1 MKTTINI
8 KNLVCPHILTMQ
20 AYSSARM
27 EYEGK
32 EGVFL
37 DANENSLGSVTDE
50 LHNRYPDPLQTD
62 LKIELARFEHLDT
75 RQIFLGN
82 GSDECI
88 NVLIQC
94 FCISGK
100 DKVMIFPPSFSMYE
114 HASHVMNIGIQ
125 EVLLQE
131 ETFQLNVAEIL
142 KQTQHDEYENIIANE
157 VEQSNVTT
165 GRDCCVPRNDGN
177 VKIIFICSPNNPTG
191 NLINEKDI
199 EELLSVFKGLVVI
212 DEAYQDFAGN
222 SSWTE
227 RLDEFQNLVVIKTF
241 SKAWGMAD
249 ARLGMLYANP
259 EIIHYMNVIKMPYNV
274 SQHTIQLALEA
285 LQKKDKKESFVR
297 ELLEGRA
304 MLEREMQKI
313 PFIEKV
319 YPSDT
324 NFILF
329 RVSDANGL
337 YKYLLG
343 QKVIV
348 RNRDKAPLL
357 KGCLRVSVGTKEEND
372 RFINALKSYKA

>member
-1 MKTTINI
+1 MKTIDI
-8 KNLVCPHILTMQ
+8 KQLVCPHILTMQ

-50 LHNRYPDPLQTD
+50 LHNRYPDPLQSD
-62 LKIELARFEHLDT
+62 VKAALAEYEQLNAG
-75 RQIFLGN
+75 QIFLGN

-94 FCISGK
+94 FCIPGK

-114 HASHVMNIGIQ
+114 HASHVMNIGIK
-125 EVLLQE
+125 EVLLQPD
-131 ETFQLNVAEIL
+131 TFQLNMDEI
-142 KQTQHDEYENIIANE
+142 KQVMNE
-157 VEQSNVTT
+157 EQD
-165 GRDCCVPRNDGN
+165 RL
-177 VKIIFICSPNNPTG
+177 KIIFICSPNNPTG
-191 NLINEKDI
+191 NLIDEKDI
-199 EELLSVFKGLVVI
+199 IALLNGFSGLVVI
-212 DEAYQDFAGN
+212 DEAYQDFSVSA
-222 SSWTE
+222 SWVK

-249 ARLGMLYANP
+249 ARLGMLYAHP

-274 SQHTIQLALEA
+274 NQHTIHLALEA
-285 LQKKDKKESFVR
+285 IQKKDKKDRFIS
-297 ELLEGRA
+297 ELLAGRE
-304 MLEREMQKI
+304 MLEEEMRQI
-313 PFIEKV
+313 QFIEKI

-329 RVSDANGL
+329 KVPDANDL
-337 YKYLLG
+337 YRYLLG

-357 KGCLRVSVGTKEEND
+357 KGCLRVSVGTKEENNK
-372 RFINALKSYKA
+372 FINALKNYKA

>member
-62 LKIELARFEHLDT
+62 LKIELARYEQLHTD
-75 RQIFLGN
+75 QIFLGN

-114 HASHVMNIGIQ
+114 HASHVMNIGIK

-131 ETFQLNVAEIL
+131 ETFQLRLDEIKKVMESEQEKL
-142 KQTQHDEYENIIANE
+142 KL
-157 VEQSNVTT
+157 
-165 GRDCCVPRNDGN
+165 
-177 VKIIFICSPNNPTG
+177 IFICSPNNPTG
-191 NLINEKDI
+191 NLINENDI

-249 ARLGMLYANP
+249 ARLGMLFANP

-285 LQKKDKKESFVR
+285 LRKKDKKESFIR

-329 RVSDANGL
+329 RVPDANGL
-337 YKYLLG
+337 YQYLLG

-357 KGCLRVSVGTKEEND
+357 KGCLRVSVGTKEENEK
-372 RFINALKSYKA
+372 FIIALKNYKA

>member
-1 MKTTINI
+1 MKEIAI
-8 KNLVCPHILTMQ
+8 KKLVCPHILTMQ

-32 EGVFL
+32 EGIFL

-62 LKIELARFEHLDT
+62 LKIELARYESLPAN
-75 RQIFLGN
+75 QIFLGN

-94 FCISGK
+94 FCIPGK

-114 HASHVMNIGIQ
+114 HASHVMNIGIK

-131 ETFQLNVAEIL
+131 EIFQMRLEDIWKVI
-142 KQTQHDEYENIIANE
+142 DE
-157 VEQSNVTT
+157 EQE
-165 GRDCCVPRNDGN
+165 RL
-177 VKIIFICSPNNPTG
+177 KIIFICSPNNPTG
-191 NLINEKDI
+191 NLIEQNDI
-199 EELLSVFKGLVVI
+199 IELLNGFNGLVVI
-212 DEAYQDFAGN
+212 DEAYQDFSGN
-222 SSWTE
+222 ASWVKK
-227 RLDEFQNLVVIKTF
+227 LNEFQNLVVIKTF

-259 EIIHYMNVIKMPYNV
+259 EIIRYMNVIKMPYNV
-274 SQHTIQLALEA
+274 SQHTIHLALEA
-285 LQKKDKKESFVR
+285 LQKTDKKDRFIR
-297 ELLEGRA
+297 ELLEGRK
-304 MLEREMQKI
+304 MLDMEMKQI
-313 PFIEKV
+313 PFIEKI
-319 YPSDT
+319 YPSDA

-329 RVSDANGL
+329 KVPDANDL
-337 YKYLLG
+337 YRYLLT

-357 KGCLRVSVGTKEEND
+357 KGCLRVSVGTKEENEK
-372 RFINALKSYKA
+372 FIIALKNYKA

>member
-1 MKTTINI
+1 
-8 KNLVCPHILTMQ
+8 MQ

-37 DANENSLGSVTDE
+37 DANENSLGSVTEE
-50 LHNRYPDPLQTD
+50 LHNRYPDPQQTA
-62 LKIELARFEHLDT
+62 LKLELAKSENLNVN
-75 RQIFLGN
+75 QIFLGN

-94 FCISGK
+94 FCVSGK
-100 DKVMIFPPSFSMYE
+100 DKVVILPPSFSMYE
-114 HASHVMNIGIQ
+114 HASHVMNIELI
-125 EVLLQE
+125 EVLLKE
-131 ETFQLNVAEIL
+131 ETFQL
-142 KQTQHDEYENIIANE
+142 E
-157 VEQSNVTT
+157 VEEMLRYTQQ
-165 GRDCCVPRNDGN
+165 DKN

-199 EELLSVFKGLVVI
+199 ETLLYAFDGLVVI

-222 SSWTE
+222 QSWVN
-227 RLDEFQNLVVIKTF
+227 RLNEFQNLVVIKTF

-249 ARLGMLYANP
+249 ARLGMLYASD

-274 SQHTIQLALEA
+274 TQHTINLASEA
-285 LQKKDKKESFVR
+285 LTKSAKKQQFID
-297 ELLEGRA
+297 ELIAGRNWLENELKA
-304 MLEREMQKI
+304 FPFIQKI
-313 PFIEKV
+313 

-329 RVSDANGL
+329 RVEDANKL
-337 YKYLLG
+337 YQYLLSK
-343 QKVIV
+343 KVII

-357 KGCLRVSVGTKEEND
+357 KGCLRVSVGTKEENKQ
-372 RFINALKSYKA
+372 FIQALREYNI